1 MPLAFVT
8 GSTGFVGQNL
18 IEALGRDG
26 WDVIAMHRAHSDIAY
41 LAQLGV
47 TLQCGDVTQLDSIR
61 SAMPQRPD
69 VVFHVAGDTSLW
81 RRQRAEQ
88 TLVNVR
94 GTRNVVRVA
103 LERRARRFVHTSS
116 AVAFGLHSGR
126 INEQTPV
133 SAAKSPID
141 YVRTKAMAEREVRRG
156 IARGL
161 PGVIINP
168 ANILGRY
175 DHNNWSRLFQLVQ
188 QRRLPGMP
196 DGGGSFC
203 HANSV
208 AQAHL
213 AAAQQGRIGSNYLLG
228 GEDAA
233 YLTLVKR
240 VAKALGRTVA
250 PRPLPVAVL
259 SAYARLE
266 ETLAPVFRREPDLTR
281 ETVTLLSSNI
291 YCDTSRAVDE
301 LGFECVDMDSML
313 NDTIEWM
320 LSEGMLKS
328 ISRSIP
334 SA

>member
-26 WDVIAMHRAHSDIAY
+26 WDVVALHRASSD
-41 LAQLGV
+41 LTRLNQLGV
-47 TLQCGDVTQLDSIR
+47 TLQCGDVTDLTSVR
-61 SAMPQRPD
+61 ASMPDRPD
-69 VVFHVAGDTSLW
+69 AVFHVAGDTSLW
-81 RRQRAEQ
+81 RRHRTEQ

-94 GTRNVVRVA
+94 GTRNVVKVA
-103 LERRARRFVHTSS
+103 LEHRAVRFVHTSS

-126 INEQTPV
+126 INEMTPV

-141 YVRTKAMAEREVRRG
+141 YIRTKAMAEREVRRG

-161 PGVIINP
+161 AGVIINP
-168 ANILGRY
+168 SNILGRY

-203 HANSV
+203 HAGAV
-208 AQAHL
+208 ADAHI
-213 AAAQQGRIGSNYLLG
+213 AAARDGRVGCNYLLG

-250 PRPLPVAVL
+250 PRPLPVRVL

-266 ETLAPVFRREPDLTR
+266 EMVAPVFGREPDLTR

-291 YCDTSRAVDE
+291 YCDTSRAVAE
-301 LGFECVDMDSML
+301 LGFQRVDMDRML
-313 NDTIEWM
+313 SDTIEWM
-320 LSEGMLKS
+320 VSEHMLKA
-328 ISRSIP
+328 ISPRIP
-334 SA
+334 PA